1 MWVDDVYV
9 CGWMWMCT
17 SVGNCGCGWGCVRM
31 WMNVDVGGGVDVYVV
46 DVSCSWRYSKASEVS
61 GTRAQSAF

>member
-1 MWVDDVYV
+1 MWVGVGVGMWVDDVYV

-31 WMNVDVGGGVDVYVV
+31 WMNVDGGGGVYI
-46 DVSCSWRYSKASEVS
+46 C
-61 GTRAQSAF
+61 G